1 MNILKKLLKY
11 FLEKNKK
18 KRLQKDFIINIE
30 ELKKYKDILSKRD
43 LIAENF
49 LEINKIIVSLIKEN
63 IRLQKELELFCAYRI
78 SSEINLKKYI
88 EDTKKL
94 KDKDLIKKL
103 LIIQLELKELVDIII
118 KNSIK
123 RED

>member
-1 MNILKKLLKY
+1 MTTLKKILGY
-11 FLEKNKK
+11 FIEKNKE
-18 KRLQKDFIINIE
+18 KRLKKDFAINIE

-49 LEINKIIVSLIKEN
+49 LEIDKIIVSLIKEN

-88 EDTKKL
+88 
-94 KDKDLIKKL
+94 KDKDSNKKL
-103 LIIQLELKELVDIII
+103 LIVQLKLKELVDIII
-118 KNSIK
+118 KNSI
-123 RED
+123 